1 MDEVKVDRHTRAG
14 AGGKDIF
21 CPHCRSVSKV
31 HHFSWS
37 ALRCDYCSEYV
48 NKEDWLLKDYPV
60 SYRGVA
66 EEKEEREEPRFSPAP
81 PMSPFESTIN
91 PSHYKKGK
99 IEVIDF
105 IIDQDMDYLTA
116 SCQKYLA
123 RWKHKNG
130 VEDLKKCRWFLD
142 KLIEQQE
149 GMEDGSNPK

>member
-1 MDEVKVDRHTRAG
+1 MDEVK
-14 AGGKDIF
+14 
-21 CPHCRSVSKV
+21 
-31 HHFSWS
+31 
-37 ALRCDYCSEYV
+37 
-48 NKEDWLLKDYPV
+48 KEDYDV
-60 SYRGVA
+60 SYKGVLGKKRGQ
-66 EEKEEREEPRFSPAP
+66 EEPRFPPSP

-91 PSHYKKGK
+91 PNYYKKGK

-149 GMEDGSNPK
+149 GMGDDSNSK

>member
-1 MDEVKVDRHTRAG
+1 MD
-14 AGGKDIF
+14 
-21 CPHCRSVSKV
+21 
-31 HHFSWS
+31 
-37 ALRCDYCSEYV
+37 
-48 NKEDWLLKDYPV
+48 KELEV
-60 SYRGVA
+60 SYKGVL
-66 EEKEEREEPRFSPAP
+66 EPRHPPAP

-149 GMEDGSNPK
+149 VEGVSNPK

>member
-1 MDEVKVDRHTRAG
+1 MDEVK
-14 AGGKDIF
+14 
-21 CPHCRSVSKV
+21 
-31 HHFSWS
+31 
-37 ALRCDYCSEYV
+37 
-48 NKEDWLLKDYPV
+48 KEDYDV
-60 SYRGVA
+60 SYKGVLGKKRGQ
-66 EEKEEREEPRFSPAP
+66 EEPRFPPSP

-91 PSHYKKGK
+91 PNYYKKGK

-149 GMEDGSNPK
+149 VEGVSNPK